1 MKSNPKTK
9 FWKPRPNQKHTI
21 TLLPKEDHQLLHD
34 YFITNH
40 KAGNKDLDWPAQEKY
55 KFAHDYPRMETNMEK
70 DYAEKPMPHFAGDF
84 ATELK
89 GRWEVYNDAIR
100 KTTIPRIDWE
110 QIRSIPDWEQWEH
123 KGFTLYHT
131 KDFKRWRLAG
141 RQNNTVGVLPYDTP
155 KEEAFAWAGGLIL
168 GKNTIEESGGNPN
181 IMFEKEL
188 PINITL
194 ERAKIVNEWVPKE
207 ISNYTT
213 LANRC
218 SELWN
223 CNLNVK
229 DAEQLLKEVFIR
241 LKEEGIKPNFFKHQS

>member
-1 MKSNPKTK
+1 
-9 FWKPRPNQKHTI
+9 
-21 TLLPKEDHQLLHD
+21 
-34 YFITNH
+34 
-40 KAGNKDLDWPAQEKY
+40 
-55 KFAHDYPRMETNMEK
+55 
-70 DYAEKPMPHFAGDF
+70 MPHFAGDF
-84 ATELK
+84 AT
-89 GRWEVYNDAIR
+89 
-100 KTTIPRIDWE
+100 
-110 QIRSIPDWEQWEH
+110 
-123 KGFTLYHT
+123 
-131 KDFKRWRLAG
+131 
-141 RQNNTVGVLPYDTP
+141 
-155 KEEAFAWAGGLIL
+155 
-168 GKNTIEESGGNPN
+168 ESGGNPN